1 MTYLGITGYGAVA
14 TLYAVV
20 GILSLISWRGG
31 RIGGLF
37 IVACSATAIWACL
50 HSIHMAGGTIPQIA
64 LFCAEVLRGGLWIT
78 FLIQLVVHLGTSR
91 YLSTA
96 FQLVWVALLLA
107 GVTTWAVPAAI
118 GFRDL
123 MFPGGMI
130 IAVVGLLLIDQLF
143 RNSRPQMRG
152 NIGPL
157 ALGLGGMFAYDLYL
171 YAHGAL
177 FGSINE
183 LVWSARGVV
192 NTMFVPLIAIAARRN
207 SKWDL
212 DIFVSRHVVYY
223 ASTLVAVGAYLLLM
237 SAGGYLIMRYAG
249 DWGGL
254 AQIVFF
260 AGAVLLLFVL
270 LFSQH
275 LRARLKVFLSKHFFR
290 NKYDYRDEW
299 LRLTSTLSGFEDS
312 STRQIVIKAIAQII
326 SSPGGVLWNLD
337 ETSREYKPVSA
348 YGSDLALSGV
358 IPLDHPM
365 IGFIKER
372 NWLVDLEEYR
382 ESPATYE
389 HTEMPEWLV
398 NDSDAWLIV
407 PLVTRNHL
415 TGLVMLRKSPRPQR
429 LNYEDRDLLKTAG
442 HQIAVHLAQ
451 ESSDNLLAQSKQFE
465 AYNRLTAFLMHD
477 LNNLIAQQSMIVKNA
492 ERHKR
497 SPEFVDDAMLTISS
511 SVLRM
516 RSIMD
521 QLKQRDVNAKAT
533 KTVLKFIISAAVDRC
548 AGKAPE
554 PEMDL
559 RGADLLIEIDA
570 ERFAMVLTHLIRNAQ
585 DATPPNGSV
594 KISADCPGS
603 DVCVRVADNGSGMT
617 PDFVRDH
624 LFRPFD
630 STKGSQGMGI
640 GAYQARE
647 FARGLGGDL
656 KVSSSRGMG
665 TTVVMSF
672 PKSAVGAG

>member
-1 MTYLGITGYGAVA
+1 
-14 TLYAVV
+14 
-20 GILSLISWRGG
+20 
-31 RIGGLF
+31 
-37 IVACSATAIWACL
+37 
-50 HSIHMAGGTIPQIA
+50 
-64 LFCAEVLRGGLWIT
+64 
-78 FLIQLVVHLGTSR
+78 
-91 YLSTA
+91 
-96 FQLVWVALLLA
+96 
-107 GVTTWAVPAAI
+107 
-118 GFRDL
+118 
-123 MFPGGMI
+123 
-130 IAVVGLLLIDQLF
+130 
-143 RNSRPQMRG
+143 
-152 NIGPL
+152 
-157 ALGLGGMFAYDLYL
+157 
-171 YAHGAL
+171 
-177 FGSINE
+177 
-183 LVWSARGVV
+183 
-192 NTMFVPLIAIAARRN
+192 
-207 SKWDL
+207 
-212 DIFVSRHVVYY
+212 
-223 ASTLVAVGAYLLLM
+223 
-237 SAGGYLIMRYAG
+237 
-249 DWGGL
+249 
-254 AQIVFF
+254 
-260 AGAVLLLFVL
+260 
-270 LFSQH
+270 
-275 LRARLKVFLSKHFFR
+275 
-290 NKYDYRDEW
+290 
-299 LRLTSTLSGFEDS
+299 
-312 STRQIVIKAIAQII
+312 
-326 SSPGGVLWNLD
+326 
-337 ETSREYKPVSA
+337 
-348 YGSDLALSGV
+348 
-358 IPLDHPM
+358 
-365 IGFIKER
+365 
-372 NWLVDLEEYR
+372 
-382 ESPATYE
+382 
-389 HTEMPEWLV
+389 MPEWLV